1 MYVFFTGEYAKEV
14 VVLMDQS
21 VRVSQDMTILIAVKK
36 KGNEF
41 KAKVHLNS
49 EDIDI
54 VMTKPIVN
62 DVTGRIIKEMCKVNT
77 RIKDEDCDSY
87 FKGNIDFT

>member
-1 MYVFFTGEYAKEV
+1 
-14 VVLMDQS
+14 MDQS
-21 VRVSQDMTILIAVKK
+21 VRVSQGMTILIAVK
-36 KGNEF
+36 NEGHKF

-54 VMTKPIVN
+54 VITKPTVTDLSGQIV
-62 DVTGRIIKEMCKVNT
+62 KEICKFNT
-77 RIKDEDCDSY
+77 RIKHEDCDSY

>member
-1 MYVFFTGEYAKEV
+1 MFFTGEYAKEV

-36 KGNEF
+36 EGNEF

-54 VMTKPIVN
+54 VITKPT
-62 DVTGRIIKEMCKVNT
+62 VTDSSSKILKEICKFNT
-77 RIKDEDCDSY
+77 RIKHEDCDSY